1 MLSRGHIEFIQSQQL
16 PWHVIGGGLARPNVD
31 YKMLSRDPANGAC
44 SILMRYPAGWSR
56 SGAEHIT
63 ADEEF
68 YVLHGS
74 IEMDDHVYYEDCYA
88 FLPAGWTRH
97 KISSKDGCVI
107 LAFYNREPNLIDAA
121 GDGSA
126 ELSHR
131 AIQHLDVA
139 AMPWDLSL
147 NDPNLKHLGISRK
160 NLRTDPD
167 TGERTFLSLIFP
179 QATPTNNKGPQ
190 EKHPVVEEAYVISGS
205 LTGPHGT
212 MYPGAYFWRPPQI
225 AHGPFG
231 SRWGGVSLMRFVGG
245 EHVNIWTKEEAPFS
259 YNTPYQPI
267 LPDYLREFE
276 NKPWVPP
283 AEY

>member
-1 MLSRGHIEFIQSQQL
+1 MLERGHIEFIQSQQL
-16 PWHVIGGGLARPNVD
+16 AWSHIGGGLARPNVE
-31 YKMLSRDPANGAC
+31 YKMLSRNPKDGAC
-44 SILMRYPAGWSR
+44 SILMRYPPNWSQ
-56 SGAEHIT
+56 SGDEHIQ

-74 IEMDDHVYYEDCYA
+74 LEMDNVVYQEDSYA

-97 KISSKDGCVI
+97 QMRSKHGCVI
-107 LAFYNREPNLIDAA
+107 IAFYNREPTLVKSSGN
-121 GDGSA
+121 GSA
-126 ELSHR
+126 ELSNR
-131 AIQHLDVA
+131 AVKQLDVA
-139 AMPWDLSL
+139 AMPWDMTL

-160 NLRTDPD
+160 NLRTDPE
-167 TGERTFLSLIFP
+167 TGERTFLSLILP
-179 QATPTNNKGPQ
+179 QATPKSGKGPQ

-225 AHGPFG
+225 PHGPFG

-245 EHVNIWTKEEAPFS
+245 KHVNIWTKEEASFS
-259 YNTPYQPI
+259 YDTPYNPI
-267 LPDYLREFE
+267 LPDNLKSYKD
-276 NKPWVPP
+276 KPWVPS